1 MKNEYC
7 TFFLLLLFYF
17 LTHFPVIFLATFF
30 HLSIIHYH
38 SLVTLNICIL
48 LTFKQVLEHHS
59 GVSTQFKLKRS
70 QDLISVH
77 EAEYGSAQQAKK
89 ALMCLPTAT
98 PQTSLLYS
106 QQMPMKNLYSQF
118 PAGLLDT
125 QSIQSLDTCPL
136 LLQTASLPS
145 LSHIGLPH
153 SLVCS
158 FAHFRLFRTL
168 LSPFSYPFLS
178 RQSFCPIE
186 IHSTSTDSHL
196 ANAIVLQES
205 AVLHSASEPP
215 MEMRIDTSKHF
226 HVFVGDLSKD
236 VSNELLKSTF
246 TKFGEVSEAKV
257 IRDVQTQKSKGYGF
271 VSFPNK
277 QNAEN
282 AIAGMNGK
290 WIGKRAVRT
299 NWAARKNSE
308 ENRDKLT
315 FEQVFNSTKAD
326 NTSVY
331 VGNISQQTTD
341 ADLRDLFSTYGDIA
355 EVRIF
360 KTQRYAFVRYEKKE
374 CATKAIMEMNGKEM
388 AGNQVRCSWG
398 RTQAVPNQA
407 LNPLPIDLSSL
418 MMPTMLPTT
427 IPLIQNPFL
436 NYEPATLLYSSFP
449 QW

>member
-1 MKNEYC
+1 
-7 TFFLLLLFYF
+7 
-17 LTHFPVIFLATFF
+17 
-30 HLSIIHYH
+30 
-38 SLVTLNICIL
+38 
-48 LTFKQVLEHHS
+48 
-59 GVSTQFKLKRS
+59 
-70 QDLISVH
+70 
-77 EAEYGSAQQAKK
+77 
-89 ALMCLPTAT
+89 MCLPSGKPPT
-98 PQTSLLYS
+98 PMLYS
-106 QQMPMKNLYSQF
+106 QQIPLKNLYSQF
-118 PAGLLDT
+118 SAGLLDT
-125 QSIQSLDTCPL
+125 HGATIPSLDSCPL

-158 FAHFRLFRTL
+158 FAHFRLFLT
-168 LSPFSYPFLS
+168 PFFLFS
-178 RQSFCPIE
+178 FLQSFSPID

-196 ANAIVLQES
+196 ANAILLQES

-246 TKFGEVSEAKV
+246 QKYGEVSEAKV
-257 IRDVQTQKSKGYGF
+257 IRDAQTQKSKGYGF

-331 VGNISQQTTD
+331 VGNISQQTTET
-341 ADLRDLFSTYGDIA
+341 DLRESFSTYGDIA
-355 EVRIF
+355 EVRVF
-360 KTQRYAFVRYEKKE
+360 KTQRYAFVRYDKKE
-374 CATKAIMEMNGKEM
+374 CATKAIMEMNGKELT
-388 AGNQVRCSWG
+388 GNQVRCSWG
-398 RTQAVPNQA
+398 RTQAVPSQA

-418 MMPTMLPTT
+418 MMPTMMPTT
-427 IPLIQNPFL
+427 IPMMQNPFL
-436 NYEPATLLYSSFP
+436 NYEPTTLLYSSFP

>member
-1 MKNEYC
+1 MIER
-7 TFFLLLLFYF
+7 TFF
-17 LTHFPVIFLATFF
+17 FF
-30 HLSIIHYH
+30 QPKFFTS
-38 SLVTLNICIL
+38 SKTPRR
-48 LTFKQVLEHHS
+48 
-59 GVSTQFKLKRS
+59 GVSQGIKLKRT

-77 EAEYGSAQQAKK
+77 DADYVSSQHQAKK
-89 ALMCLPTAT
+89 ALMCLPAAKPPT
-98 PQTSLLYS
+98 PMLYS
-106 QQMPMKNLYSQF
+106 QQLPLKNLYTQF

-125 QSIQSLDTCPL
+125 HGATIPSLDTCPL

-153 SLVCS
+153 SL
-158 FAHFRLFRTL
+158 
-168 LSPFSYPFLS
+168 
-178 RQSFCPIE
+178 
-186 IHSTSTDSHL
+186 
-196 ANAIVLQES
+196 ES
-205 AVLHSASEPP
+205 SVLHSASEPP

-246 TKFGEVSEAKV
+246 QKFGEVSEAKV
-257 IRDVQTQKSKGYGF
+257 IRDAQTQKSKGYGF

-282 AIAGMNGK
+282 AISGMNGK

-331 VGNISQQTTD
+331 VGNISPQTTD
-341 ADLRDLFSTYGDIA
+341 ADLRDSFSTYGDIA
-355 EVRIF
+355 EVRVF

-374 CATKAIMEMNGKEM
+374 CATKAIMEMNGKEL

-418 MMPTMLPTT
+418 MMPTMMPTT

>member
-1 MKNEYC
+1 MLIRFSFSRKIC
-7 TFFLLLLFYF
+7 I
-17 LTHFPVIFLATFF
+17 P
-30 HLSIIHYH
+30 
-38 SLVTLNICIL
+38 LNIS
-48 LTFKQVLEHHS
+48 FQVFTNIT
-59 GVSTQFKLKRS
+59 GVHKEVKLKRS

-77 EAEYGSAQQAKK
+77 DADYGTQQAKK
-89 ALMCLPTAT
+89 ALMCLPAAKPPT
-98 PQTSLLYS
+98 PMLYS
-106 QQMPMKNLYSQF
+106 QQLPLKNLYSQF
-118 PAGLLDT
+118 SAGLL
-125 QSIQSLDTCPL
+125 
-136 LLQTASLPS
+136 
-145 LSHIGLPH
+145 
-153 SLVCS
+153 
-158 FAHFRLFRTL
+158 
-168 LSPFSYPFLS
+168 
-178 RQSFCPIE
+178 E
-186 IHSTSTDSHL
+186 
-196 ANAIVLQES
+196 ES

-246 TKFGEVSEAKV
+246 QKYGDVSEAKV
-257 IRDVQTQKSKGYGF
+257 IRDAQTQKSKGYGF

-282 AIAGMNGK
+282 AISGMNGK

-331 VGNISQQTTD
+331 VGNISPQTTD
-341 ADLRDLFSTYGDIA
+341 ADLRDSFSTYGDIA
-355 EVRIF
+355 EVRVF

-418 MMPTMLPTT
+418 MMPTMIPTT

-436 NYEPATLLYSSFP
+436 NYEPATTLLYSSFP

>member
-1 MKNEYC
+1 MTPRTFTYSFPGNEHR
-7 TFFLLLLFYF
+7 T
-17 LTHFPVIFLATFF
+17 
-30 HLSIIHYH
+30 
-38 SLVTLNICIL
+38 
-48 LTFKQVLEHHS
+48 S
-59 GVSTQFKLKRS
+59 GVSTRVKLKRS
-70 QDLISVH
+70 QDLISLH
-77 EAEYGSAQQAKK
+77 EADYGGTQQAKK
-89 ALMCLPTAT
+89 ALMCLPSAKPPT
-98 PQTSLLYS
+98 PLIYS
-106 QQMPMKNLYSQF
+106 QSSPLKHLYSQF
-118 PAGLLDT
+118 PGLLEAHNAA
-125 QSIQSLDTCPL
+125 IPALDTCPL

-145 LSHIGLPH
+145 LSHIGLSH
-153 SLVCS
+153 SL
-158 FAHFRLFRTL
+158 
-168 LSPFSYPFLS
+168 
-178 RQSFCPIE
+178 
-186 IHSTSTDSHL
+186 
-196 ANAIVLQES
+196 ES

-236 VSNELLKSTF
+236 VSNDLLKSAF
-246 TKFGEVSEAKV
+246 QKFGEVSEAKV
-257 IRDVQTQKSKGYGF
+257 IRDAQTQKSKGYGF

-277 QNAEN
+277 QNAES

-341 ADLRDLFSTYGDIA
+341 SDLRDSFASFGDIA
-355 EVRIF
+355 EVRLF
-360 KTQRYAFVRYEKKE
+360 KTQRYAFVRFEKKE
-374 CATKAIMEMNGKEM
+374 CATKAIMEMNGKEL
-388 AGNQVRCSWG
+388 AGNLVRCSWG

-418 MMPTMLPTT
+418 MMPTMLPTSL
-427 IPLIQNPFL
+427 PLIQNPFL
-436 NYEPATLLYSSFP
+436 NYEPTSLLYSSFP